1 MMGKACV
8 FILMTQSVDEGF
20 LVGGRIDAKFLR
32 LDFCGDTLA
41 LPVLLMASGGKTIR
55 STFM

>member
-1 MMGKACV
+1 MGKACV

-41 LPVLLMASGGKTIR
+41 ITGSVDGFRRKDD
-55 STFM
+55 